1 MQIVIRLGSMS
12 QNLNIKVDDE
22 KSIFLLNG
30 KPKDVDI
37 DKFVMRLQVIIASW
51 DLMMVNNSIVD
62 GSWYQIDIKLGNKT
76 RKYVGKN
83 AFPLNYDEF
92 INLINEVDVW

>member
-51 DLMMVNNSIVD
+51 DFMMVNNSIVD

-76 RKYVGKN
+76 RKYVGEN

-92 INLINEVDVW
+92 INLINEVAVW

>member
-1 MQIVIRLGSMS
+1 MQIVIRLGNIA
-12 QNLNIKVDDE
+12 QNLNIKIDDE

-30 KPKDVDI
+30 QPKDVDI
-37 DKFVMRLQVIIASW
+37 DKFVMKLQVIIASW
-51 DLMMVNNSIVD
+51 DLEMIDNTIVD
-62 GSWYQIDIKLGNKT
+62 GTWYEIDMKLGNKT

-92 INLINEVDVW
+92 ISLINEVAIW